1 MMQRTASILPEVEV
15 DPLGDMMLRFL
26 IDRDAEEPYVDFK
39 EIIDIGKNAPFA
51 KLAKDIFAFANYGG
65 GIVLVGFKERSDASE
80 PGIVS
85 EAQERNFIPVGLP
98 NNYHL
103 DQASLQ
109 DKFNAYSISPIE
121 LRYREFHL
129 SIRDVSRRFGA
140 IYVPPSFSVLR
151 PKTDGIYS
159 DRGKIRLAFKSGSAL
174 IRRGTQS
181 IVATEE
187 EETWIKKRAEETSYR
202 ISIFSGRPDFVQ
214 EAIYSNMLPV
224 QRLPDLVWTAVT
236 AKLTPGESEYVFVPW
251 MNGVAT
257 LSDLSDASDAILNS
271 LNIDSLSPEP
281 IADWLSHKNNK
292 PILIQLLN
300 AEISA
305 LANRIGLSEEP
316 EKGKFY
322 YQCNDESRTETWK
335 TRSGRLSTLTVAQR
349 IWAQQLKKYVYWHA
363 AVIAR
368 FARFED
374 HLFLRISPTIQLTE
388 NGRETIFGP
397 REGTVITRL
406 TYNKYNA
413 SYLNSLLF
421 WAYKFSEGKENISLG
436 NGAIRLSTNLSNAI
450 VNAGIVFDRPVTEL
464 LQDTPDLQIEEIA

>member
-1 MMQRTASILPEVEV
+1 
-15 DPLGDMMLRFL
+15 
-26 IDRDAEEPYVDFK
+26 
-39 EIIDIGKNAPFA
+39 
-51 KLAKDIFAFANYGG
+51 
-65 GIVLVGFKERSDASE
+65 
-80 PGIVS
+80 
-85 EAQERNFIPVGLP
+85 
-98 NNYHL
+98 
-103 DQASLQ
+103 
-109 DKFNAYSISPIE
+109 
-121 LRYREFHL
+121 
-129 SIRDVSRRFGA
+129 
-140 IYVPPSFSVLR
+140 
-151 PKTDGIYS
+151 
-159 DRGKIRLAFKSGSAL
+159 
-174 IRRGTQS
+174 
-181 IVATEE
+181 
-187 EETWIKKRAEETSYR
+187 
-202 ISIFSGRPDFVQ
+202 
-214 EAIYSNMLPV
+214 
-224 QRLPDLVWTAVT
+224 
-236 AKLTPGESEYVFVPW
+236 